1 MFNLKKNIIIME
13 QEFEKIE
20 GKDPKKKGFFKR
32 IFSGEATLSEKI
44 IAGTAAVIVVGSGG
58 YIAGCCVEKR
68 RSEKKAAKA
77 YMDGQTDMFRYQNL
91 RPEFKKEG
99 GFENTTRIYNALT
112 QLHRGQLIDRGE
124 GRNNRR

>member
-1 MFNLKKNIIIME
+1 ME
-13 QEFEKIE
+13 QEFEN
-20 GKDPKKKGFFKR
+20 PKKKGFFRR
-32 IFSGEATLSEKI
+32 IFSGEATLSDKV
-44 IAGTAAVIVVGSGG
+44 IAGTAVVIVAGSSG

-68 RSEKKAAKA
+68 RGDKKAAKA

-124 GRNNRR
+124 GRNRR

>member
-1 MFNLKKNIIIME
+1 MFNINLETKTME

-20 GKDPKKKGFFKR
+20 NPKKKGFIKR
-32 IFSGEATLSEKI
+32 VVSGEMTLTDKI
-44 IAGTAAVIVVGSGG
+44 IVGTATAVVIGGGG
-58 YIAGCCVEKR
+58 YLAGRYVEKR
-68 RSEKKAAKA
+68 RGDQKAAKA
-77 YMDGQTDMFRYQNL
+77 YMDGQTDMFRFQNL

-124 GRNNRR
+124 GRNRR